1 MKKVKAVLILV
12 ALGFI
17 FSIGIMAQPPRPP
30 AGQGTSGNQPP
41 AGGPTGS
48 PIDPGTGIFLILAAG
63 YGLKKIY
70 NIRQESAK

>member
-1 MKKVKAVLILV
+1 MKKVNAFLTLVVLGI
-12 ALGFI
+12 I
-17 FSIGIMAQPPRPP
+17 FSIGIMAQPPKPP

-41 AGGPTGS
+41 AGPTGS

>member
-1 MKKVKAVLILV
+1 MKKVKALLILL

-30 AGQGTSGNQPP
+30 SGQGTSGNQPP
-41 AGGPTGS
+41 AGPTGS

-70 NIRQESAK
+70 NIRKESAK